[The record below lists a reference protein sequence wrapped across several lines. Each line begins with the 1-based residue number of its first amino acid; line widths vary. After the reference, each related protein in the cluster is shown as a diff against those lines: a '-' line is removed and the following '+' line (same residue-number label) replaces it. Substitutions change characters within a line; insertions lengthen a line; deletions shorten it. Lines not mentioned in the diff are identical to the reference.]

1 LVILFFLFS
10 IFIFFFFLP
19 DRQRD
24 VDVQGLAVADQRQG
38 DLVAR
43 RVRPDVAR
51 QRLGTGFSTLVLH
64 RRPPAE
70 RSGSPWAYMPVL
82 LGALTLVLAS
92 LGLVSL

>member
-1 LVILFFLFS
+1 VLS
-10 IFIFFFFLP
+10 I
-19 DRQRD
+19 
-24 VDVQGLAVADQRQG
+24 
-38 DLVAR
+38 
-43 RVRPDVAR
+43 
-51 QRLGTGFSTLVLH
+51 GTGFSTLVLH